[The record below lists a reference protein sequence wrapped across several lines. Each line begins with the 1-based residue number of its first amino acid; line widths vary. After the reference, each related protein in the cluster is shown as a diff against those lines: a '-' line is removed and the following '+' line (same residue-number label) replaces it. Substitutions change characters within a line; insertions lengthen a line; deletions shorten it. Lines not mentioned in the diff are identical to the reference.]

1 MAFVPLA
8 PEINMAINSVAG
20 VIDFSIG
27 DVTDGVADFKA
38 LGASISDKYKQ
49 IGAAKGGHTY
59 TSISWS

>member
-1 MAFVPLA
+1 
-8 PEINMAINSVAG
+8 MAINSVAG